1 MARREGDDH
10 RRQCFTDGLGK
21 SRTARQGPAEGANCP
36 AYWVDIAA
44 EGESVVLEEAKTL
57 STEPRTLDNLL
68 HGKVILVTGAAR
80 SIGAAICDH
89 AQRCGA
95 TVIRTDVDPGGGVLQ
110 LDVRSRADWERVAGE
125 IFAQHGRIDGLVNN
139 AAVYFGLKPMWDE
152 TDAEFEQLLAVNVMG
167 SWLGIQVVS
176 RIMAQSGG
184 GSIVNLS
191 STSGLM
197 GAPDVAGYGVTRWA
211 TRGMAKHAAVFLADR
226 NIRANSV
233 HPHRVVGTGMVMPT
247 TPDRELEI
255 QQAVPLRRGGTVDDV
270 SATVAFLL
278 SDQSS
283 FITGREFVID
293 GGSTLR
299 VAQ

>member
-1 MARREGDDH
+1 MN
-10 RRQCFTDGLGK
+10 T
-21 SRTARQGPAEGANCP
+21 GA
-36 AYWVDIAA
+36 
-44 EGESVVLEEAKTL
+44 
-57 STEPRTLDNLL
+57 RTLDNLL

-80 SIGAAICDH
+80 SIGAAISDH
-89 AQRCGA
+89 AEGCGA
-95 TVIRTDVDPGGGVLQ
+95 TVIRTDIEPGGDVQQ
-110 LDVRSRADWERVAGE
+110 LDVRSRADWERVVSRIVAE
-125 IFAQHGRIDGLVNN
+125 HGRIDGLVNN
-139 AAVYFGLKPMWDE
+139 AAVYFRLKSLWDE
-152 TDAEFEQLLAVNVMG
+152 TDEEFEQLLAVNVMG

-176 RIMAQSGG
+176 RIMAEGGG

-211 TRGMAKHAAVFLADR
+211 TRGMANHAAVFLADR

-233 HPHRVVGTGMVMPT
+233 HPHRVVGTGMVAPT
-247 TPDRELEI
+247 TPEREREI

-283 FITGREFVID
+283 FITGREFVVD
-293 GGSTLR
+293 GGSTLGI
-299 VAQ
+299 AQ

>member
-1 MARREGDDH
+1 MN
-10 RRQCFTDGLGK
+10 
-21 SRTARQGPAEGANCP
+21 AEA
-36 AYWVDIAA
+36 
-44 EGESVVLEEAKTL
+44 
-57 STEPRTLDNLL
+57 RTLDNLL
-68 HGKVILVTGAAR
+68 AGKVILVTGAAH
-80 SIGAAICDH
+80 SIGAAISDH
-89 AQRCGA
+89 AESCGA
-95 TVIRTDVDPGGGVLQ
+95 VVIRTDVDAGGEVQQ
-110 LDVRSRADWERVAGE
+110 LDVRSRSDWARVTDGIVAM
-125 IFAQHGRIDGLVNN
+125 HDRIDGLVNN
-139 AAVYFGLKPMWDE
+139 AAVYFGLKPLWDE
-152 TDAEFEQLLAVNVMG
+152 TDEEFEQLLAVNVMG

-176 RIMAQSGG
+176 RIMAQGGG

-233 HPHRVVGTGMVMPT
+233 HPHRVVGTGMVAPT
-247 TPDRELEI
+247 TPEREREI

-270 SATVAFLL
+270 SATIAFLL

-283 FITGREFVID
+283 FITGREFVVD
-293 GGSTLR
+293 GGATLR